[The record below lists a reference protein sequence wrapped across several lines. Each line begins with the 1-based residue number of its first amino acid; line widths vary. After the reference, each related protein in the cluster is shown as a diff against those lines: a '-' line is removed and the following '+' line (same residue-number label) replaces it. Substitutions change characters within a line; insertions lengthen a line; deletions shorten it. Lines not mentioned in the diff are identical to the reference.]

1 MVNYLLLMGS
11 LSGSIMSAVA
21 LITAIIVW
29 KKKAEGGVESWL
41 REVVGS
47 DPEEIKIIKATLLC
61 MLREDIRKLCD
72 KCVDDGTVSSEELQS
87 LMCMYDNY
95 RVLKGNS
102 FVHNLVA
109 RVKALPIRTEE

>member
-1 MVNYLLLMGS
+1 
-11 LSGSIMSAVA
+11 MSAVA

-41 REVVGS
+41 REVIGS
-47 DPEEIKIIKATLLC
+47 DPEEIKIIKAILLC

-72 KCVDDGTVSSEELQS
+72 KCIDDGTVSSEELQS

-95 RVLKGNS
+95 RALKGNT